1 MALTNDILHPEE
13 IPAGVVGTIE
23 VDLNVERL
31 SSTNNQLVVAVFV
44 GAVIHF
50 VAIPPLLEQV
60 NIRNIK
66 VVCTQRKQS
75 RKTLSNF
82 GLNTHSDKQ
91 DYFSQRCE
99 VIGLLDKT
107 LYRGLVDLRSV
118 SCDIL
123 AFKEDF

>member
-50 VAIPPLLEQV
+50 VATLVYTGLP
-60 NIRNIK
+60 K
-66 VVCTQRKQS
+66 V
-75 RKTLSNF
+75 L
-82 GLNTHSDKQ
+82 H
-91 DYFSQRCE
+91 
-99 VIGLLDKT
+99 
-107 LYRGLVDLRSV
+107 V
-118 SCDIL
+118 SI
-123 AFKEDF
+123 